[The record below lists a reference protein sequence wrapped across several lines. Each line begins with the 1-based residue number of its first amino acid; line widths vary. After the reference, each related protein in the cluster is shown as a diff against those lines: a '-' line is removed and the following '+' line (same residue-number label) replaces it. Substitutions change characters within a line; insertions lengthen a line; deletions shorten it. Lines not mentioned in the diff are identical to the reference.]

1 MCIFAVLMKERSIED
16 ILKGFQKVELED
28 LGNILGSVLPHRM
41 KKSEQVAKLTAYLTG
56 KPRRWLAHLSER
68 DIRLLKSLVHA
79 GPGKVKYLDTAGYP
93 SMLEVSGLV
102 DSDDSDSRFR
112 KVWVRREVYDI
123 VAPHIDRVIKRGERT
138 GQFEVERV
146 GMGYL
151 NLYGILPLERFID
164 LIAEYYE
171 QAFLGDFDSL
181 LKILNQS
188 PLIKV
193 YRYVDIHGDYLLSPC
208 VSSADDL
215 FQFREE
221 IGFENEPF
229 KTFTVEEAMEAG
241 SGAPYFTVGL
251 KTPEGKALTEALQ
264 RIGYDGFDL
273 VKAQHEIWAEAQVP
287 LGNDALFGPLTD
299 RDESIGS
306 DILYET
312 CVHAV
317 IDYANSVPKWALNG
331 FSALEKDLMV
341 LEYPSDEVPEG
352 TDAEDET
359 YPRWTMPRP
368 TISDGY
374 TDLIEKDE
382 ALERL
387 SPLMPEGF
395 PFGLAIPHVAPTD
408 PCPCGS
414 GLKYG
419 HCHGKNLN

>member
-1 MCIFAVLMKERSIED
+1 MKERSIAD
-16 ILKGFQKVELED
+16 ILKGFRKVELED
-28 LGNILGSVLPHRM
+28 LGNILGSALSPRL
-41 KKSEQVAKLTAYLTG
+41 KKSEQVARLTAYLTG
-56 KPRRWLAHLSER
+56 KPRRWLSHLSER

-79 GPGKVKYLDTAGYP
+79 GPGKVQYLDTDGGP
-93 SMLEVSGLV
+93 SLLEVSGLV

-123 VAPHIDRVIKRGERT
+123 VAPHIDRVIKSGERT

-146 GMGYL
+146 GMGFL
-151 NLYGILPLERFID
+151 NLYGILPVERFVD
-164 LIAEYYE
+164 LITEYYE
-171 QAFLGDFDSL
+171 EAFLGDFDAL
-181 LKILNQS
+181 LKILDHS
-188 PLIKV
+188 PLVKV
-193 YRYVDIHGDYLLSPC
+193 YRYVDTHGDYLLSPC
-208 VSSADDL
+208 VSDAEGL
-215 FQFREE
+215 FQLREE
-221 IGFENEPF
+221 IGFDNEPY
-229 KTFTVEEAMEAG
+229 KTFTVEEAREAG

-251 KTPEGKALTEALQ
+251 KTLEGQALTEALQ

-273 VKAQHEIWAEAQVP
+273 VKAQHEIWVEAQVP
-287 LGNDALFGPLTD
+287 FANEALFGPITD
-299 RDESIGS
+299 REESIGS

-312 CVHAV
+312 CVRAV
-317 IDYANSVPKWALNG
+317 IDYANSVPKWVLNG
-331 FSALEKDLMV
+331 FSALEKDMMV
-341 LEYPSDEVPEG
+341 VEYPSDEVPEG
-352 TDAEDET
+352 TETEED
-359 YPRWTMPRP
+359 YPHWTMPRP

-382 ALERL
+382 ALDRL

>member
-171 QAFLGDFDSL
+171 QAFMGDFDSL

-188 PLIKV
+188 PLVKV

-221 IGFENEPF
+221 IGFENEPY

-241 SGAPYFTVGL
+241 GGAPYFTVGL
-251 KTPEGKALTEALQ
+251 KTPEGKALTEAFQ
-264 RIGYDGFDL
+264 RIGYEGFDL

-306 DILYET
+306 DILYDT

-331 FSALEKDLMV
+331 FSALEKDMMV
-341 LEYPSDEVPEG
+341 LEYPSEEVPEG
-352 TDAEDET
+352 TEAEDET
-359 YPRWTMPRP
+359 YPHWTMPRP

>member
-1 MCIFAVLMKERSIED
+1 
-16 ILKGFQKVELED
+16 
-28 LGNILGSVLPHRM
+28 
-41 KKSEQVAKLTAYLTG
+41 
-56 KPRRWLAHLSER
+56 
-68 DIRLLKSLVHA
+68 
-79 GPGKVKYLDTAGYP
+79 
-93 SMLEVSGLV
+93 MLEVSGLV

>member
-68 DIRLLKSLVHA
+68 DIRLLKSLIHA

-171 QAFLGDFDSL
+171 QAFMGDFDSL

-188 PLIKV
+188 PLVKV

-221 IGFENEPF
+221 IGFENEPY

-241 SGAPYFTVGL
+241 GGAPYFTVGL

-264 RIGYDGFDL
+264 RIGYEGFDL

-306 DILYET
+306 DILYDT

-331 FSALEKDLMV
+331 FSALEKDMMV
-341 LEYPSDEVPEG
+341 LEYPSEEVPEG
-352 TDAEDET
+352 TEAEDET
-359 YPRWTMPRP
+359 YPHWTMPRP

>member
-171 QAFLGDFDSL
+171 QAFMGDFDSL

-188 PLIKV
+188 PLVKV

-221 IGFENEPF
+221 IGFENEPY

-241 SGAPYFTVGL
+241 GGAPYFTVGL

-264 RIGYDGFDL
+264 RIGYEGFDL

-306 DILYET
+306 DILYDT

-331 FSALEKDLMV
+331 FSALEKDMMV
-341 LEYPSDEVPEG
+341 LEYPSEEVPEG
-352 TDAEDET
+352 TEAEDET
-359 YPRWTMPRP
+359 YPHWTMPRP